1 MGFIYT
7 LTSPS
12 DKKYVGQTI
21 RTLEERLDKHKR
33 LNSHCTALKNAIQ
46 KYGWN
51 NFIVDYYECPDDELN
66 KHERWLVE
74 LMGTLAPGGYNLK
87 EGGGSRG
94 KASEETKKKMSEAQ
108 SGENNPMWGIPKSQE
123 TKDKLREANLGE
135 KNPNYGKTGENHHNY
150 GRKCAQE
157 TKDKMSI
164 ALSGEKNPNYG
175 RTGDKHPNS
184 KRVYQYTLDEIY
196 IDDFSTSKEAAQKLG
211 REDGSVIA
219 KCARGKIS
227 KAYGF
232 KWSYELI

>member
-94 KASEETKKKMSEAQ
+94 KASEETKK
-108 SGENNPMWGIPKSQE
+108 
-123 TKDKLREANLGE
+123 R
-135 KNPNYGKTGENHHNY
+135 
-150 GRKCAQE
+150 
-157 TKDKMSI
+157 
-164 ALSGEKNPNYG
+164 
-175 RTGDKHPNS
+175 
-184 KRVYQYTLDEIY
+184 
-196 IDDFSTSKEAAQKLG
+196 
-211 REDGSVIA
+211 
-219 KCARGKIS
+219 
-227 KAYGF
+227 
-232 KWSYELI
+232 

>member
-1 MGFIYT
+1 
-7 LTSPS
+7 
-12 DKKYVGQTI
+12 
-21 RTLEERLDKHKR
+21 
-33 LNSHCTALKNAIQ
+33 
-46 KYGWN
+46 
-51 NFIVDYYECPDDELN
+51 
-66 KHERWLVE
+66 
-74 LMGTLAPGGYNLK
+74 
-87 EGGGSRG
+87 
-94 KASEETKKKMSEAQ
+94 MSEAQ